1 MAVMFRDG
9 KKLNNIWEKVMI
21 ALSVLVIAGAVVGTV
36 IATRFC
42 VNQSDDYSHAL
53 EIGVFNAGFFSY
65 LKTSFLYMI
74 SMYKGWAGNFTSMF
88 LQGWL
93 SPLNNGGLLQL
104 RAVMLV
110 NVLLFFA
117 SVILFLY
124 HFTGVIFEGRNH
136 IRIVIIAVFMF
147 VLMNYRCYHEI
158 FYWFSGATSYSFP
171 LSILYISLILYIFR
185 RKNRAVYVLALI
197 CAFIAGGGS
206 FTLAG
211 PECYAAFLV
220 CVYSRIAG
228 KRFTKDSIGFFLA
241 AFLGTLANVVAPGN
255 YVRLGLKGDD
265 ATLTG
270 AAKDTVTAAHDEFIW
285 LFHDTNFIIFLM
297 LMVLIGMIISRG
309 IKVNLTGYYTVTV
322 LGLAMPLVSI
332 FPVVMGYAHD
342 FLANRTLFIVDQTMY
357 LSLLNG
363 ALCLGV
369 VLQSVMGE
377 GFFKQAVFTFA
388 TAAVVFMCVSGFSF
402 KNLQSV
408 RTLVC
413 DMNGTFSNYQAEC
426 HKMEEYFGSC
436 SGKDVVVDVKDV
448 PAGPDNFSCFYL
460 ENGWVNTAIAEYY
473 GMNSLTVTDDQ

>member
-1 MAVMFRDG
+1 MFKIG
-9 KKLNNIWEKVMI
+9 KNHNIKWDKVI
-21 ALSVLVIAGAVVGTV
+21 TALSAVVIFGMIVGTL
-36 IATRFC
+36 IATRYC

-74 SMYKGWAGNFTSMF
+74 SMYTGWAGNFTS
-88 LQGWL
+88 
-93 SPLNNGGLLQL
+93 PLNNGGLPQL

-110 NVLLFFA
+110 NALLFFA
-117 SVILFLY
+117 SVIIFLY
-124 HFTGVIFEGRNH
+124 HFAGVIFEGRNH
-136 IRIVIIAVFMF
+136 IRAVLIVIFMF

-185 RKNRAVYVLALI
+185 KKNRAMYVLALI

-211 PECYAAFLV
+211 PECYAAFLI
-220 CVYSRIAG
+220 CIYSRIADG
-228 KRFTKDSIGFFLA
+228 KFGRDSIGFFAAALA
-241 AFLGTLANVVAPGN
+241 GTLVNVVAPGN

-265 ATLTG
+265 ATIMG
-270 AAKDTVTAAHDEFIW
+270 AAKDTITAAYDEFIW
-285 LFHDTNFIIFLM
+285 LFHDTNFIIILM
-297 LMVLIGMIISRG
+297 ITVLIGMIISKG

-369 VLQSVMGE
+369 VLQRAMGDA
-377 GFFKQAVFTFA
+377 FFKQAVFTFA
-388 TAAVVFMCVSGFSF
+388 TAEVVFMCMSSFSV
-402 KNLQSV
+402 KKLQSV

-413 DMNGTFSNYQAEC
+413 DVNGTFSNYQAEC
-426 HKMEEYFGSC
+426 RKMEEYFTTC
-436 SGKDVVVDVKDV
+436 SGKDIVVDVKDV

-473 GMNSLTVTDDQ
+473 GMNSLTVTDE